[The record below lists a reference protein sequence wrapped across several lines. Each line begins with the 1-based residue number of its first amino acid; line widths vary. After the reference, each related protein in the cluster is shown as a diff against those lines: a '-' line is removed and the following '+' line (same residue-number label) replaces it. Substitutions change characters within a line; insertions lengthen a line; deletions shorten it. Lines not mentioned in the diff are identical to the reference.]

1 MSCQKSLTINA
12 AAATTELP
20 IDNAILATSTVAGGE
35 FIWGVRG
42 PYVFKINS
50 TTGAL
55 ISTAKVDN
63 EMFGPTC
70 IAYDTSADR
79 LKIAGWN
86 KPFPGITDDEAGPN
100 AFNTYF
106 RLYTVNPNT
115 LLVDSSILLNTN
127 LGLPNGDFCTQ
138 MGVVSMKWIGAGAQ
152 QGLWGIYRT
161 NQYSSLFRYV
171 AGTVYTRKY
180 ALSGCTGEICNDI
193 AWDGI
198 DSLYW
203 SQSFFEDV
211 QLYSMSSN
219 GAFWNYSDSF
229 NLWSGDSSIP
239 FGIEVSPS
247 TGDIYVGTQLGLIKR
262 LNYSGGFT
270 LVNTLNTG
278 IVGTIYKVR
287 YNPYDGMLYCPIF
300 GQDSIAVVDPS
311 TNTLNGAVHTGYAS
325 PWDLVFSATKT
336 WVIQGGNEG
345 VKLFT

>member
-1 MSCQKSLTINA
+1 
-12 AAATTELP
+12 
-20 IDNAILATSTVAGGE
+20 
-35 FIWGVRG
+35 
-42 PYVFKINS
+42 
-50 TTGAL
+50 
-55 ISTAKVDN
+55 
-63 EMFGPTC
+63 
-70 IAYDTSADR
+70 
-79 LKIAGWN
+79 
-86 KPFPGITDDEAGPN
+86 
-100 AFNTYF
+100 
-106 RLYTVNPNT
+106 
-115 LLVDSSILLNTN
+115 
-127 LGLPNGDFCTQ
+127 
-138 MGVVSMKWIGAGAQ
+138 MG
-152 QGLWGIYRT
+152 
-161 NQYSSLFRYV
+161 
-171 AGTVYTRKY
+171 
-180 ALSGCTGEICNDI
+180 
-193 AWDGI
+193 
-198 DSLYW
+198 
-203 SQSFFEDV
+203 FFEDV